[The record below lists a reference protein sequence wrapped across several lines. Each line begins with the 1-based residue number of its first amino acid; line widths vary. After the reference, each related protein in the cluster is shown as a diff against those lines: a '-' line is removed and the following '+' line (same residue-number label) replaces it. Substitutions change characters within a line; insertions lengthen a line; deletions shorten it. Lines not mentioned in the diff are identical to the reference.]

1 MVNFHYLKFFKYIVI
16 LLVIYNIIALLVLF
30 LPNKK
35 LKYNIWRLTPYDYT
49 YLTGYPNFLENV
61 SILNS
66 TNRKEIKE
74 YININMSKNILDADF
89 WNYKLI
95 IDNYSKDQN
104 KDFEKSFLNLFFLT
118 KNNKNKQLDL
128 KKYFVSNYK
137 FFSEK
142 NKKVILKNFN

>member
-1 MVNFHYLKFFKYIVI
+1 MIKFHYLKFFKYIVV

-35 LKYNIWRLTPYDYT
+35 LKYNIWRLTPYDYS
-49 YLTGYPNFLENV
+49 YLTGYPNFLENL

-66 TNRKEIKE
+66 TNREEIKE
-74 YININMSKNILDADF
+74 YININISKNIFDVDF

-95 IDNYSKDQN
+95 IDNYSKDKKN
-104 KDFEKSFLNLFFLT
+104 DFEKTFLNLFFLT
-118 KNNKNKQLDL
+118 KNNKSKQLDL

-142 NKKVILKNFN
+142 SKNVILKNFN

>member
-1 MVNFHYLKFFKYIVI
+1 MINFHYLKFFKYIVI

>member
-1 MVNFHYLKFFKYIVI
+1 
-16 LLVIYNIIALLVLF
+16 

-137 FFSEK
+137 FFSEE

>member
-1 MVNFHYLKFFKYIVI
+1 
-16 LLVIYNIIALLVLF
+16 
-30 LPNKK
+30 
-35 LKYNIWRLTPYDYT
+35 
-49 YLTGYPNFLENV
+49 
-61 SILNS
+61 
-66 TNRKEIKE
+66 
-74 YININMSKNILDADF
+74 MSKNILDADF

-142 NKKVILKNFN
+142 NKNVILKNFN